1 MNHLTENQLNE
12 YLDNMLDHDS
22 RQQAETHL
30 AGCAQCRAELS
41 ELETLFYTLG
51 ELPEIPITHD
61 LTQDVLAHLPKNSQ
75 APTLWRQPAFVMQ
88 SLLTIALIAFSIP
101 AFTFFEERIL
111 LWESS
116 LSLPDI
122 TLTLPTLTGITAE
135 FTELLAWQ
143 FEFNYTL
150 PELVIETPTLPPL
163 SSLPISPEPSIML
176 VLVAVA
182 TILWGVGNFSL
193 LRNKPEARE

>member
-1 MNHLTENQLNE
+1 MKHLSENQLNE
-12 YLDNMLDHDS
+12 YLDNILDNDS
-22 RQQAETHL
+22 RQEAETHL
-30 AGCAQCRAELS
+30 ASCVQCRAELT
-41 ELETLFYTLG
+41 ELETLFSTLG

-61 LTQDVLAHLPKNSQ
+61 LTQNILARLSKKTQVP
-75 APTLWRQPAFVMQ
+75 ALWRQPAFVMQ
-88 SLLTIALIAFSIP
+88 SLLTIALVAFSIP
-101 AFTFFEERIL
+101 AFTSFFEEHIL

-116 LSLPDI
+116 FTLPVI
-122 TLTLPTLTGITAE
+122 TLPTLAETTAE

-150 PELVIETPTLPPL
+150 PELVIETPTMPTI
-163 SSLPISPEPSIML
+163 SSLPISPEPGIML

-182 TILWGVGNFSL
+182 TILWGFGNFSL